1 MSICYL
7 YDSATLSYI
16 SGRETRK
23 IAFRDVRMMG
33 KLGLERSFGK
43 MVVSKQE
50 VVMIDFQDRIK
61 DHRYVGT
68 GEGTVSRERAVSSIF
83 KMVYG
88 LMFLGLALSGG
99 VAYMFFKTEAY
110 NSVNFTLLIIL
121 ELALVL
127 ILSFFFQKLSF
138 WVALVMFLLYSALN
152 GATLSVIFLVYKI
165 GTIQN
170 AFFLTAGIFAIM
182 AIYGTVTKADC
193 SKVGSICAFGLI
205 GIVIASI
212 VNIFL
217 KSSGLDWAISLIA
230 IAVFTGLTMWDAQKI
245 KALASVE
252 RELGEETVRKL
263 SVMGA
268 LMLYLDFVNLF
279 LNLLRLMGRKR

>member
-1 MSICYL
+1 
-7 YDSATLSYI
+7 
-16 SGRETRK
+16 
-23 IAFRDVRMMG
+23 
-33 KLGLERSFGK
+33 
-43 MVVSKQE
+43 
-50 VVMIDFQDRIK
+50 MIDFQDRIK
-61 DHRYVGT
+61 NHRYVG
-68 GEGTVSRERAVSSIF
+68 EGDGSVSRERAVSNIF
-83 KMVYG
+83 RLVYG
-88 LMFLGLALSGG
+88 WMFLGLALSGG
-99 VAYMFFKTEAY
+99 VAYAFFRTEAY
-110 NSVNFTLLIIL
+110 KSVNFTLLIIL

-127 ILSFFFQKLSF
+127 ILSFCFRKLSY
-138 WVALVMFLLYSALN
+138 WAALGMFLVYAALN
-152 GATLSVIFLVYKI
+152 GATLSVIFLAYQI

-182 AIYGTVTKADC
+182 AVYGTVTKADC
-193 SKVGSICAFGLI
+193 SKVGSICVIGLI
-205 GIVIASI
+205 GIVIASV

-252 RELGEETVRKL
+252 SELGRDMVRKL

-279 LNLLRLMGRKR
+279 LSLLRVMGRRK

>member
-1 MSICYL
+1 ME
-7 YDSATLSYI
+7 
-16 SGRETRK
+16 GN
-23 IAFRDVRMMG
+23 
-33 KLGLERSFGK
+33 
-43 MVVSKQE
+43 KQE
-50 VVMIDFQDRIK
+50 VCMIDFQDRIK

-99 VAYMFFKTEAY
+99 VAWMFFRTEAY
-110 NSVNFTLLIIL
+110 KSVNFTLLIIL
-121 ELALVL
+121 ELALVI
-127 ILSFFFQKLSF
+127 ILSFCFQKLSY
-138 WVALVMFLLYSALN
+138 WVALGMFLLYSALN
-152 GATLSVIFLVYKI
+152 GATLSVIFLAYQI

-193 SKVGSICAFGLI
+193 SKVGSICVFGLL
-205 GIVIASI
+205 GIILASV

-252 RELGEETVRKL
+252 RELGQETARKL

-279 LNLLRLMGRKR
+279 LSLLRVMGRRK

>member
-1 MSICYL
+1 
-7 YDSATLSYI
+7 
-16 SGRETRK
+16 
-23 IAFRDVRMMG
+23 
-33 KLGLERSFGK
+33 

-193 SKVGSICAFGLI
+193 SKVGSICAFGLL
-205 GIVIASI
+205 GIILASV

>member
-1 MSICYL
+1 
-7 YDSATLSYI
+7 
-16 SGRETRK
+16 
-23 IAFRDVRMMG
+23 
-33 KLGLERSFGK
+33 
-43 MVVSKQE
+43 MVVSKKE

-99 VAYMFFKTEAY
+99 VAWMFFRTEAY
-110 NSVNFTLLIIL
+110 KSVNFTLLIVL
-121 ELALVL
+121 ELALVI
-127 ILSFFFQKLSF
+127 ILSFCFQKLSY
-138 WVALVMFLLYSALN
+138 WVALGMFLLYSALN
-152 GATLSVIFLVYKI
+152 GATLSVIFLAYQI

-193 SKVGSICAFGLI
+193 SKVGSICVFGLL
-205 GIVIASI
+205 GIILASV

-245 KALASVE
+245 KAMASLE
-252 RELGEETVRKL
+252 NELDGNTVKKL

-279 LNLLRLMGRKR
+279 LSLLRVMGRRK